1 VKNLFR
7 QLADLWLKKEGIN
20 QDSRFLG
27 YIYTTNYT
35 HMKLRIIFLSI
46 FLVIAAKATSQ
57 DGYTVK
63 KDSVQSDILIQKRM
77 ISVFLPEGYD
87 AKDSKFPVI
96 YVLDADGR
104 DQHTVPTARF
114 LFLNNKMPKAIIV
127 GVFNIDRNHDFLPD
141 SSESAKTGGGA
152 DNFLQFF
159 KQELIPH
166 INKNFKTEGFNVLIG
181 HSYGGVFAMH
191 VLLNDP
197 DLFDAYIAID
207 PSFWYKR
214 QMQVISAQAEFQKAK
229 NWNKPIYI
237 SGREGEGMDGMGI
250 TAMEKVLKTS
260 SPAALK
266 WKITAYPNE
275 DHGSVTF
282 KSVYDGLRYIFDSG
296 GSFSVFPQ
304 VATLPEGA
312 STFAFIQNITP
323 NLRYTLDGTE
333 PTLESLVCT
342 EKIEITKPC
351 TLTVKSLGGNY
362 RSTPS
367 VKRIFASG
375 DYLKGQ
381 KIMKNLK
388 QGLKYSYY
396 EGVWDSVPDLSKLT
410 PKKTGITNS
419 LNLDFAVKKDSFA
432 VRFEGYIQITKKDL
446 YDLWITSDDG
456 AKVYLNNVLQLDNDG
471 LHSADMPVVS
481 MLPLNPGYY
490 PFRIDY
496 FEKNGGE
503 GITLGYLKIGEKIEP
518 VTFGKE
524 MLFYKE

>member
-1 VKNLFR
+1 MKIRIILLSTFLFIAVKASA
-7 QLADLWLKKEGIN
+7 QE
-20 QDSRFLG
+20 G
-27 YIYTTNYT
+27 YI
-35 HMKLRIIFLSI
+35 
-46 FLVIAAKATSQ
+46 VKA
-57 DGYTVK
+57 
-63 KDSVQSDILIQKRM
+63 DSVQSGILKQNRK
-77 ISVFLPEGYD
+77 ISVFLPDGYD
-87 AKDSKFPVI
+87 AKDAKFPVL

-114 LFLNNKMPKAIIV
+114 LLLNNKMPKAIIV

-141 SSESAKTGGGA
+141 SSQSAKTGGGA

-166 INKNFKTEGFNVLIG
+166 IDKNFKTEGFNVLIG
-181 HSYGGVFAMH
+181 HSFGGVFAMH

-207 PSFWYKR
+207 PSFWYKN
-214 QMQVISAQAEFQKAK
+214 QMQVKSAQNEFLKVK
-229 NWNKPIYI
+229 NWNKPIFI
-237 SGREGEGMDGMGI
+237 TGREGEAMDGMGI
-250 TAMEKVLKTS
+250 TAMEKLLKTS
-260 SPAALK
+260 APASLK
-266 WKITAYPNE
+266 WKVTAYPNE

-304 VATLPEGA
+304 AATLPEGT

-333 PTLESLVCT
+333 PTADSPVCT

-362 RSTPS
+362 KSTPS

-375 DYLKGQ
+375 DYLIGQ
-381 KIMKNLK
+381 KITRKLK

-410 PKKTGITNS
+410 PKKTGITSS
-419 LNLDFAVKKDSFA
+419 LNLDFAVRRDSFA

-471 LHSADMPVVS
+471 LHSADLPFVS
-481 MLPLNPGYY
+481 LIPLNPGYY
-490 PFRIDY
+490 PVRIDY

-503 GITLGYLKIGEKIEP
+503 GLTLGYLKTGEKIEP
-518 VTFGKE
+518 VTIGKE
-524 MLFYKE
+524 MLFHKE

>member
-1 VKNLFR
+1 MKTRFALLILF
-7 QLADLWLKKEGIN
+7 L
-20 QDSRFLG
+20 F
-27 YIYTTNYT
+27 
-35 HMKLRIIFLSI
+35 
-46 FLVIAAKATSQ
+46 IAAKAISQ
-57 DGYTVK
+57 DGYSVK
-63 KDSVQSDILIQKRM
+63 NDSVQSVVLKQNRK

-114 LFLNNKMPKAIIV
+114 LFLNGKMPKAIIV

-141 SSESAKTGGGA
+141 SSQSAKTGGGA
-152 DNFLQFF
+152 DNFLKFF

-166 INKNFKTEGFNVLIG
+166 INKSFKTEGFNVLVG
-181 HSYGGVFAMH
+181 HSFGGVFAMH

-207 PSFWYKR
+207 PSFWYKNH
-214 QMQVISAQAEFQKAK
+214 MQVKNAQEEFQKAK
-229 NWNKPIYI
+229 NWYKPVYI

-250 TAMEKVLKTS
+250 TAMEKVLRTS
-260 SPAALK
+260 APGALK
-266 WKITAYPNE
+266 WKIAAYPNE

-282 KSVYDGLRYIFDSG
+282 KSVYDGLRFIFDSG
-296 GSFSVFPQ
+296 GNFSVFPLT
-304 VATLPEGA
+304 AILPQGTT
-312 STFAFIQNITP
+312 TFAFVQNINP

-333 PTLESLVCT
+333 PTADSPVCT
-342 EKIEITKPC
+342 QQIEITNPC

-367 VKRIFASG
+367 IKRIFASG
-375 DYLKGQ
+375 DYLNGQ
-381 KIMKNLK
+381 KSIKNLK

-396 EGVWDSVPDLSKLT
+396 EGVWDSIPDLSKLT
-410 PKKTGITNS
+410 PKKTGIAGS
-419 LNLDFAVKKDSFA
+419 LDLGFAARKDSFA

-456 AKVYLNNVLQLDNDG
+456 AKVYLNNELLLNNDG

-481 MLPLNPGYY
+481 LVPLNPGYY
-490 PFRIDY
+490 PVRIDY

-503 GITLGYLKIGEKIEP
+503 GISIGYLNNEKNIQP
-518 VTFGKE
+518 VPIGKE
-524 MLFYKE
+524 MLFYK